1 MNLFDQLDEDNF
13 VLFAARHYYSPRC
26 IDAEEF
32 YDDLSRFK
40 YVKRLVNRYGRGG
53 DLGERLLL
61 NHLTVILN
69 VFGTQ
74 PGLKMLEYKI
84 SKYDWPILKPF
95 LVMLKAI
102 ETNQYTDIKMDENV
116 IDKLRRI

>member
-1 MNLFDQLDEDNF
+1 MNLFDKLDESNF

-84 SKYDWPILKPF
+84 PEYDWPILKPF

-102 ETNQYTDIKMDENV
+102 EPSQYTNIKMDENV
-116 IDKLRRI
+116 IDKLRII

>member
-1 MNLFDQLDEDNF
+1 MNLFDTLDESNF

-84 SKYDWPILKPF
+84 PKYDWPIVKPF
-95 LVMLKAI
+95 LVMLQAI
-102 ETNQYTDIKMDENV
+102 EPSQYTDIKMDENV

>member
-1 MNLFDQLDEDNF
+1 MNLFDKLDENNF

-32 YDDLSRFK
+32 YEDLSRFK

-84 SKYDWPILKPF
+84 PEYDWPILKPF

-102 ETNQYTDIKMDENV
+102 EASQYTSIKMDENV
-116 IDKLRRI
+116 IDKLRLI